1 MSKSLRS
8 QVIRLAHLNP
18 QLRADLLPLLKQ
30 AGREHYYAWVRTFPQ
45 LDHQHFALM
54 QQYADLEGTEVND
67 DPRESLA
74 MIVSDMG
81 WAGIAL
87 PANKHHWIRQLAG
100 VLKVNVK
107 AEWEAGQASR

>member
-1 MSKSLRS
+1 MPSLRN

-18 QLRADLLPLLKQ
+18 HLRASLLPLLRQ
-30 AGREHYYAWVRTFPQ
+30 ASREPYYAWVRKFPK
-45 LDHQHFALM
+45 LAEPFSSM
-54 QQYADLEGTEVND
+54 QQHANLEGTEVND

-81 WAGIAL
+81 WARVDL
-87 PANKHHWIRQLAG
+87 PANKQHWIWQLAAA
-100 VLKVNVK
+100 LKVNIK

>member
-1 MSKSLRS
+1 MPKSLRS

-30 AGREHYYAWVRTFPQ
+30 AGREHYYAWVRKVPQ
-45 LDHQHFALM
+45 VDEQHFALM
-54 QQYADLEGTEVND
+54 QQYADLEGTEIND

-87 PANKHHWIRQLAG
+87 PANKHHWIWQLAIA
-100 VLKVNVK
+100 LKVNVK
-107 AEWEAGQASR
+107 AEWEAGQASQ